1 MHTHHQT
8 YEIAVLY
15 MFLVLWK
22 YMKEFTNITTVL
34 DEKAEQAVQ
43 DRQKIQYEYK
53 IVHFD
58 I

>member
-1 MHTHHQT
+1 
-8 YEIAVLY
+8 
-15 MFLVLWK
+15 
-22 YMKEFTNITTVL
+22 MKEFTNITTVL